1 MLHLYMEF
9 CRVDGA
15 EILWNGY
22 CIEKERDTY
31 DIKDTYLTLN
41 WKEKNKADQTVN
53 ICCFLTY
60 VNMCWNSE
68 HMLIFFNQEMLS
80 ATEYFW
86 ARPGIVVVLKN
97 RAALKTN
104 STSYLIPLLYTYLLI
119 EESPKV
125 WIYIL
130 EVIPSAT
137 RLSNINEYSTQADFK
152 ISKSLLL
159 QNYSEAA
166 KQLLQKNNYCQRPSI
181 HFKKL
186 PPQRTRKRRAPCRQ
200 SVMTIKSYSVVI
212 RG

>member
-1 MLHLYMEF
+1 MWTY
-9 CRVDGA
+9 V
-15 EILWNGY
+15 EI
-22 CIEKERDTY
+22 
-31 DIKDTYLTLN
+31 
-41 WKEKNKADQTVN
+41 VN
-53 ICCFLTY
+53 ICWSFSIKRCCQPLNT
-60 VNMCWNSE
+60 SE
-68 HMLIFFNQEMLS
+68 
-80 ATEYFW
+80 
-86 ARPGIVVVLKN
+86 GIVVVLKN
-97 RAALKTN
+97 SAVLETN

-130 EVIPSAT
+130 EVIPSGT

-152 ISKSLLL
+152 ISKCLLL

-166 KQLLQKNNYCQRPSI
+166 KQLFQKNNYSNCQRPSI

-186 PPQRTRKRRAPCRQ
+186 PPQRTRKRRAQCRQ